1 MRPLGI
7 NVVRTVHFGLHLS
20 PVRHFASAETERS
33 APALQTNEPEGL
45 LLGLSSVK
53 LLGEDVG
60 LFAGDAA
67 ERDDVSLSIAAE
79 TVAAVDAASDFTRSE
94 EARDNLALRVVDLGE
109 RVDLDAAHRVVNS
122 RGDQNGVERAL
133 VEVARHIGTAESVL
147 IGGLAGLPRIHRGLQ
162 RVGRNAHLAGDFI
175 ERSAVEAVLLLDV
188 VVRGLQGLLHI
199 AVEEQPEADRR
210 RWRPD
215 GSS

>member
-1 MRPLGI
+1 M
-7 NVVRTVHFGLHLS
+7 HFGLHLS
-20 PVRHFASAETERS
+20 PVRRFASAETERS

-94 EARDNLALRVVDLGE
+94 EAG
-109 RVDLDAAHRVVNS
+109 
-122 RGDQNGVERAL
+122 
-133 VEVARHIGTAESVL
+133 
-147 IGGLAGLPRIHRGLQ
+147 
-162 RVGRNAHLAGDFI
+162 
-175 ERSAVEAVLLLDV
+175 
-188 VVRGLQGLLHI
+188 
-199 AVEEQPEADRR
+199 
-210 RWRPD
+210 
-215 GSS
+215 

>member
-1 MRPLGI
+1 M
-7 NVVRTVHFGLHLS
+7 
-20 PVRHFASAETERS
+20 AA
-33 APALQTNEPEGL
+33 
-45 LLGLSSVK
+45 SSVK

-94 EARDNLALRVVDLGE
+94 EARDNLTLRVVDLGE

-199 AVEEQPEADRR
+199 AVEEQVSNAVLLLQDGGGNLVAGFELVEEALAF
-210 RWRPD
+210 PC
-215 GSS
+215 

>member
-1 MRPLGI
+1 MR
-7 NVVRTVHFGLHLS
+7 R
-20 PVRHFASAETERS
+20 FASAETERS

-94 EARDNLALRVVDLGE
+94 EARDNLTLRVVDLGE
-109 RVDLDAAHRVVNS
+109 RPS
-122 RGDQNGVERAL
+122 CG
-133 VEVARHIGTAESVL
+133 
-147 IGGLAGLPRIHRGLQ
+147 
-162 RVGRNAHLAGDFI
+162 
-175 ERSAVEAVLLLDV
+175 
-188 VVRGLQGLLHI
+188 
-199 AVEEQPEADRR
+199 EQPV
-210 RWRPD
+210 
-215 GSS
+215 